1 MRYSEYF
8 VARKHKGNKNRS
20 PSTKMLRSVYYFAVL
35 LDHIHT
41 SGARVLPFC
50 RDFERIPAWRRN
62 RVIFGKVNETRWCFD
77 ETPNVQCEG
86 GKVKIGPVLQKGSTG
101 AQLASRGPVCL
112 FLFVFLVEISSFSL
126 ERRLCV
132 ATTKLLVSLFGFENS
147 EKRCG
152 VMPLSESDTRIAADN
167 RRKHFCFCYSG

>member
-1 MRYSEYF
+1 MWQS
-8 VARKHKGNKNRS
+8 
-20 PSTKMLRSVYYFAVL
+20 
-35 LDHIHT
+35 
-41 SGARVLPFC
+41 
-50 RDFERIPAWRRN
+50 N
-62 RVIFGKVNETRWCFD
+62 RVIFGKVNETRCCSS
-77 ETPNVQCEG
+77 ETPNVQRDE

-152 VMPLSESDTRIAADN
+152 VMPLSESDTRIEAASDGRWGGGN
-167 RRKHFCFCYSG
+167 IFVSAMLVETVWERGEGIARRSLLKKQGS

>member
-1 MRYSEYF
+1 MW
-8 VARKHKGNKNRS
+8 RS
-20 PSTKMLRSVYYFAVL
+20 
-35 LDHIHT
+35 
-41 SGARVLPFC
+41 
-50 RDFERIPAWRRN
+50 N
-62 RVIFGKVNETRWCFD
+62 RVIFGKVNETRCCSS
-77 ETPNVQCEG
+77 ETPNVQRDE

-152 VMPLSESDTRIAADN
+152 VMPLSESDTRIAAAGDGMWGGEN
-167 RRKHFCFCYSG
+167 IFVSAMLVETGWERGEGIARRSLLKKQGS